1 MPNLREIKG
10 HIGSVRSIA
19 KVTRAMEMVSTAR
32 NHRLQTRV
40 ASTRAFAERS
50 WEVLNHLASAAES
63 VIHEH
68 PMFCGYSNVNRTGML
83 LITSDRG
90 MAGAYDHNVVSL
102 ATQYIESRNLKAEL
116 ITIGKMG
123 RTMMLREDYQI
134 HAEFSSLSDKVDITD
149 LTPVARVLLDGFR
162 DRVFDEAVICYTE
175 FQSGARLKPTIRQL
189 LPICPGEAPTRR
201 EYIYEPDPAE
211 LLQALLP
218 RLIRFQ
224 IFQAFLESLAAE
236 NTSRMVAMHA
246 ATQSAND
253 IIGNL
258 TISYNKARQQAITAE
273 INDIFGG
280 TSALDKD

>member
-1 MPNLREIKG
+1 MSNLREIKG
-10 HIGSVRSIA
+10 HISSVRSIA
-19 KVTRAMEMVSTAR
+19 KVTRAMEMVATAR
-32 NHRLQTRV
+32 NHRLQARV
-40 ASTRAFAERS
+40 ASTRAFADKS

-63 VIHEH
+63 VVREH
-68 PMFCGYSNVNRTGML
+68 PMFCGYPTVNRTGLL

-90 MAGAYDHNVVSL
+90 MVGAYDHNVVSL
-102 ATQYIESRNLKAEL
+102 ATQYIESRKLEAEL

-123 RTMMLREDYQI
+123 RTMMLREGYQI
-134 HAEFSSLSDKVDITD
+134 HAEFSNLSEKVDITD

-162 DRVFDEAVICYTE
+162 DRIFDEVVICYTE
-175 FQSGARLKPTIRQL
+175 FQSGTKLKPTIRQL
-189 LPICPGEAPTRR
+189 LPICPGEAPSRR

-246 ATQSAND
+246 ATQSASD
-253 IIGNL
+253 IIDHL

-273 INDIFGG
+273 INDILGG
-280 TSALDKD
+280 ASALGKD